1 MIVLE
6 VVQEKKNK
14 ILKEYLLVLPVDVL
28 MVVDSSVVDQSFVDL
43 VVDSFVDIV
52 VNLVVS

>member
-14 ILKEYLLVLPVDVL
+14 ILKEYLLVLSVE
-28 MVVDSSVVDQSFVDL
+28 MVVDSSVVDDM
-43 VVDSFVDIV
+43 V
-52 VNLVVS
+52 VNLVVDMVEDSFVD